1 MSKTY
6 VCKKGLTLLGRPFA
20 VGEIVTMD
28 YLPDGRSLALQR
40 SGYIAEINSG
50 VMDAAPDAILPEVK
64 TTPPVVTIPIIEDEG
79 QMMALPMTEEQL
91 VTAVEVL
98 QMNADK
104 AINAIEDGIG
114 DEDIL
119 IFIHACD
126 SRKTVKA
133 AAVKKA
139 GSIEEEESED
149 GEEPKAPEDESK
161 GE

>member
-50 VMDAAPDAILPEVK
+50 IMDAASDVILPEVK
-64 TTPPVVTIPIIEDEG
+64 TTPHVVTIPIIEDEG

-91 VTAVEVL
+91 VAAVEVL

-114 DEDIL
+114 DENIL

-133 AAVKKA
+133 AVVKKA
-139 GSIEEEESED
+139 GSIEEDD
-149 GEEPKAPEDESK
+149 GGTPKDDSGDESK